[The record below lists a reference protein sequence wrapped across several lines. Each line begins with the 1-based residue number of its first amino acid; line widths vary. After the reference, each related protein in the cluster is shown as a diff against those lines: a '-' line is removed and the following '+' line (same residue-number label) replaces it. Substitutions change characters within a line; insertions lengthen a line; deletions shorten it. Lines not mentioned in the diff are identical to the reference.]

1 MSKIFIKITHE
12 NAEDVVMICRK
23 YRGDFDIDLK
33 AGRHIIDATS
43 MLGVFS
49 LCSHLVQVVPIETDV
64 TIIDKLFSDLQPLGA
79 HYRGD
84 NN

>member
-1 MSKIFIKITHE
+1 MPKILIKITHE

-33 AGRHIIDATS
+33 AGRHVIDSTS

-49 LCSHLVQVVPIETDV
+49 LCNHLVQVIPVEFDAAKINE
-64 TIIDKLFSDLQPLGA
+64 LFNDLQPLGA
-79 HYRGD
+79 YYGGEND
-84 NN
+84 